1 MPVVA
6 EHPASETEAQMAG
19 TISERWRA
27 VCIFLSLVLSVGVFA
42 CAGSQK
48 RIEDRKKAEAFRG
61 VGEAY
66 LVEGRVS
73 LALRELLKAERLYA
87 DDNLLQYDLG
97 MAYKAKGRY
106 DDAIAHFQK
115 ALALKPDFAPA
126 KNSLGTVYLEKGDI
140 DRAIPIFE
148 ALTEDILYG
157 TPHYPLYNLGRAYY
171 QKKDFVKAEGYFREA
186 LELRPEYVQA
196 RYWLA
201 RTYLERGLVSEAV
214 GELKK
219 ALNRA
224 PQSGPLHYEL
234 GRAYLMA
241 GKADL
246 ALKHYETAVAVS
258 PPESDLAEQA
268 KMAAEDLRKR

>member
-1 MPVVA
+1 MITERRA
-6 EHPASETEAQMAG
+6 AETEALMAG
-19 TISERWRA
+19 KMKEQRRA
-27 VCIFLSLVLSVGVFA
+27 ACLLLSLVLSVGMFA

-48 RIEDRKKAEAFRG
+48 KIEDRKKAEAFRG

-66 LVEGRVS
+66 LAEGKVS

-87 DDNLLQYDLG
+87 EDHLLQYDLG
-97 MAYKAKGRY
+97 TAYMAKGRY

-115 ALALKPDFAPA
+115 ALEIKPDFAPA
-126 KNSLGTVYLEKGDI
+126 KNSLGTAYLKKGDI
-140 DRAIPIFE
+140 DQAIPIFE
-148 ALTEDILYG
+148 ALTGDILYG

-201 RTYLERGLVSEAV
+201 RTYLERGLVSEAI

-224 PQSGPLHYEL
+224 PQSGSLHYEL

-258 PPESDLAEQA
+258 PPESELAEQA
-268 KMAAEDLRKR
+268 KMAAEDLKKR

>member
-1 MPVVA
+1 MIVERRA
-6 EHPASETEAQMAG
+6 AETEALMAG
-19 TISERWRA
+19 KMTDRRRA
-27 VCIFLSLVLSVGVFA
+27 ACLLLSLVLSVGMFA

-48 RIEDRKKAEAFRG
+48 KIEDRKKAGAFRS

-66 LVEGRVS
+66 LAEGKAS

-87 DDNLLQYDLG
+87 EDNLLQYDLG
-97 MAYKAKGRY
+97 TAYMAKGRY

-115 ALALKPDFAPA
+115 ALEIKPDFAPA
-126 KNSLGTVYLEKGDI
+126 KNSLGTVYLKKGDI
-140 DRAIPIFE
+140 EQAIPIFE

-157 TPHYPLYNLGRAYY
+157 TPHYPLYNLGMAYY

-201 RTYLERGLVSEAV
+201 RTYLERGLAPEAI